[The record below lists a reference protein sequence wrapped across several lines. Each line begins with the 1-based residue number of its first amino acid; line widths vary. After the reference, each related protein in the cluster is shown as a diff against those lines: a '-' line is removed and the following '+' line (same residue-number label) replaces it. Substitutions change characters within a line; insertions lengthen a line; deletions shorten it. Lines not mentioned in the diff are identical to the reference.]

1 MKLFRKA
8 KDERVVAE
16 VNRVYKIGFYVLT
29 FGILADLVLQMSGF
43 DMQVDVLR
51 GANPTSFNLLEF
63 AILMLAQLVCIALMA
78 RKGLMDD
85 NAYAEADRYPW
96 KHYLVQGVLAGVAA
110 AVVVCAVQYGSGAVW
125 ASMGLRDI
133 LLVVAVQLLFLVP
146 VTTVLVLLLTDVSF
160 RYAAQRRRKKAEQME
175 DDGE

>member
-96 KHYLVQGVLAGVAA
+96 KHYLLQGVLAGAGAA
-110 AVVVCAVQYGSGAVW
+110 AVVCVIQFFSGAAW
-125 ASMGLRDI
+125 ASMSVPYI
-133 LLVVAVQLLFLVP
+133 LLVFAAQLMFMVP
-146 VTTVLVLLLTDVSF
+146 ITTVLVLLLTYVSF
-160 RYAAQRRRKKAEQME
+160 RYAAKRRRDTMEEQTG
-175 DDGE
+175 DD

>member
-1 MKLFRKA
+1 
-8 KDERVVAE
+8 
-16 VNRVYKIGFYVLT
+16 
-29 FGILADLVLQMSGF
+29 MSGF

-146 VTTVLVLLLTDVSF
+146 VTTVLVLLLTYVSF

>member
-96 KHYLVQGVLAGVAA
+96 KHYLVQVCWRVLPRLSSSARCSMVAA
-110 AVVVCAVQYGSGAVW
+110 RCGRPWGCA
-125 ASMGLRDI
+125 I
-133 LLVVAVQLLFLVP
+133 
-146 VTTVLVLLLTDVSF
+146 SF
-160 RYAAQRRRKKAEQME
+160 WWLPSSCCSWCP
-175 DDGE
+175 